1 MLLYVSKTFFSFNS
15 WIYAFL
21 HLLHG
26 WAKDIQKWIGSV
38 RIISVY
44 FFFYSNPVPHLV
56 DYTMKSTQRASTL
69 VSNSTSAF
77 ISVSDKWLRARN
89 KQAYLSGHHVF
100 PWSNITCIDW
110 LAYLS
115 ESSSSV
121 WVRER
126 ERDGE
131 RERER
136 VTVDAA
142 LKTQQIFSA
151 VTRGS
156 LKFDALLSVQ
166 LLSKVMEAN

>member
-1 MLLYVSKTFFSFNS
+1 M
-15 WIYAFL
+15 
-21 HLLHG
+21 
-26 WAKDIQKWIGSV
+26 
-38 RIISVY
+38 
-44 FFFYSNPVPHLV
+44 
-56 DYTMKSTQRASTL
+56 
-69 VSNSTSAF
+69 
-77 ISVSDKWLRARN
+77 
-89 KQAYLSGHHVF
+89 
-100 PWSNITCIDW
+100 
-110 LAYLS
+110 
-115 ESSSSV
+115 
-121 WVRER
+121 RER